1 MRRKEL
7 ATFIDILMASLVA
20 IVGQDHAQESRVD
33 EHEKNSDA

>member
-20 IVGQDHAQESRVD
+20 IVGQDHAQESRAD
-33 EHEKNSDA
+33 EHEKNPDG

>member
-20 IVGQDHAQESRVD
+20 IVGQDHAQESRAD
-33 EHEKNSDA
+33 EHEKKSDA